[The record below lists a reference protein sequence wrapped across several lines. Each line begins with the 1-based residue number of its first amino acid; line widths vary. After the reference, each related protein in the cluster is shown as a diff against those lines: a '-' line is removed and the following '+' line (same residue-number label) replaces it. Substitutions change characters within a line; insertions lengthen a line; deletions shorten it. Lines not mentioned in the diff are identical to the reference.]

1 MEQQIFTTAACETKS
16 MKYQNFKS
24 QTIKVIKY
32 LNLIDEIKSDI
43 ESNKVPRNCI
53 HQLLG

>member
-24 QTIKVIKY
+24 QIIKVIKY
-32 LNLIDEIKSDI
+32 LILIDEMMRENL
-43 ESNKVPRNCI
+43 ESNKVPRN
-53 HQLLG
+53 

>member
-24 QTIKVIKY
+24 QIIKVIKY
-32 LNLIDEIKSDI
+32 PILTDEMMKKNL
-43 ESNKVPRNCI
+43 ESNKVPRN
-53 HQLLG
+53 

>member
-24 QTIKVIKY
+24 QIIKVIKY
-32 LNLIDEIKSDI
+32 LILIDEMMK
-43 ESNKVPRNCI
+43 
-53 HQLLG
+53 

>member
-24 QTIKVIKY
+24 QIIKVMKY
-32 LNLIDEIKSDI
+32 QNLMDTHDEISYKA
-43 ESNKVPRNCI
+43 VPRNI
-53 HQLLG
+53 AKS